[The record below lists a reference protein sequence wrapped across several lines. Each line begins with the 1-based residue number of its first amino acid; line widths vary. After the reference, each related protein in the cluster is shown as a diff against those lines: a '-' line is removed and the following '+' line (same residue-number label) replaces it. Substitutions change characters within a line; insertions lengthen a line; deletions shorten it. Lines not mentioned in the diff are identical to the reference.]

1 MAEKKSTTEKTLKK
15 VVASKKNK
23 AAEIEPDQ
31 EVKVSPEVV
40 VAKAGKRSI
49 KGLKEAEEK
58 VAKEIR
64 KKSDGE
70 EKKTVKPAKVVKKVR
85 SKLERRGKKYRKLA
99 ELIEKGKIY
108 NLQPA
113 IELATKTSP
122 TKFDATVEIH
132 IRLNVD
138 SKHAD
143 QNVRDSISLPA
154 GTGKNIKVAVFADTD
169 VAAAAKQ
176 AGADIAGLEEI
187 TSLIEKNKLDFD
199 ILISQPNFMPQLG
212 KYAKVL
218 GPRGLMPNPKSG
230 TVTNDVVKVV
240 RETKAGRVE
249 YRADNAG
256 IVHVGIGKVSFGPQ
270 KLQQNAEALLANIK
284 SNRPASVK
292 ANFIKSIYLTTS
304 MGPAIPVS
312 SAE

>member
-132 IRLNVD
+132 IR
-138 SKHAD
+138 
-143 QNVRDSISLPA
+143 
-154 GTGKNIKVAVFADTD
+154 
-169 VAAAAKQ
+169 
-176 AGADIAGLEEI
+176 
-187 TSLIEKNKLDFD
+187 
-199 ILISQPNFMPQLG
+199 
-212 KYAKVL
+212 
-218 GPRGLMPNPKSG
+218 
-230 TVTNDVVKVV
+230 
-240 RETKAGRVE
+240 
-249 YRADNAG
+249 
-256 IVHVGIGKVSFGPQ
+256 
-270 KLQQNAEALLANIK
+270 
-284 SNRPASVK
+284 
-292 ANFIKSIYLTTS
+292 
-304 MGPAIPVS
+304 
-312 SAE
+312 